1 MSLTTGSS
9 DEVALARLLN
19 RPSRFGR
26 GLTLTEVGGGDESAS
41 GNDADLDR
49 ILNDYFSPSD
59 DEDSPDSDIE
69 ISENDD
75 DDDFDLRMTD
85 ATAALDQAATDP
97 AVIIVDSASTATEFA
112 FGNCLTQIYS
122 Q

>member
-1 MSLTTGSS
+1 M
-9 DEVALARLLN
+9 LN
-19 RPSRFGR
+19 P
-26 GLTLTEVGGGDESAS
+26 EVGGGDDSAI

-69 ISENDD
+69 KSENDD
-75 DDDFDLRMTD
+75 DEDFDLRVTD

-97 AVIIVDSASTATEFA
+97 AVIIVDSASTTTEFA
-112 FGNCLTQIYS
+112 QATAFS
-122 Q
+122 